1 MMGDESG
8 KSTQQDGYVTGV
20 GRHSEKAID
29 SFSLSIGL

>member
-1 MMGDESG
+1 MGDESG
-8 KSTQQDGYVTGV
+8 KSTQQDGVTGV